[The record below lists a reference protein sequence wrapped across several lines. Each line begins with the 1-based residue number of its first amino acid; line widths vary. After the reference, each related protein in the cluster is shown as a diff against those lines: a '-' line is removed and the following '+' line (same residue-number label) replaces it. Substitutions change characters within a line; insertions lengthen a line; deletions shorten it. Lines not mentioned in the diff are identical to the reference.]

1 MTPSQDMT
9 DPTLAK
15 ALAHPLRTRI
25 LGLLENRTAS
35 PSELADELEAPLG
48 VVSYHVRRLASLG
61 LLRLVKR
68 VPKRGTVQ
76 HYYAAVERIP
86 MSASKWIEAPSV
98 VRQAALSAELSQ
110 LGAHISS
117 AVAAGGFDEEHSHL
131 SRTLISVDD
140 RGLKALSRELERM
153 LGRIQ
158 KIEADCKA
166 RKTRAKGPDVRHT
179 AVVMMLFD
187 SPAVRPLV

>member
-1 MTPSQDMT
+1 MT

-25 LGLLENRTAS
+25 LGLLVDRTAS
-35 PSELADELEAPLG
+35 PSELAGELDAPLG

-61 LLRLVKR
+61 LLRLVKK

-76 HYYAAVERIP
+76 HYYAAVERMP
-86 MSASKWIEAPSV
+86 MSASQWVEAPSV
-98 VRQAALSAELSQ
+98 IRQAALSAELSQ
-110 LGAHISS
+110 LGAHVSS

-131 SRTLISVDD
+131 SRTLVTVDE

-153 LGRIQ
+153 MGRIQ

-166 RKTRAKGPDVRHT
+166 RKTRAAGPDERQTTV
-179 AVVMMLFD
+179 VVMLFN
-187 SPAVRPLV
+187 SPTGRSLV